1 VEKRRRQQVP
11 AAPKGGPRGEAL
23 GVYFFDIIRPLK
35 QKKLTKLTFF
45 LKNRRRK
52 KRVNNNNSP

>member
-35 QKKLTKLTFF
+35 QKKNNQTNFF
-45 LKNRRRK
+45 LKIEEGRK
-52 KRVNNNNSP
+52 G